1 MTNDLGH
8 QIAARDGDVTTL
20 GAYRRGNRR
29 SWLPGALIDSWVPC
43 ARGEGATGVPQ
54 PHVYFIQTIGERSAE
69 SGSIYCPACRAEV
82 AALRA
87 AWPRIRTAEPCATR
101 AFCPFRATIGAA
113 VLIMPRDRPRRN
125 HCSVCGSADHKQ
137 QLHGD
142 QLSRGE
148 KAGQLVYDHG
158 LSFAEAG
165 RRVGVTRQTA
175 YWGWRRHVRRREI
188 CKSV

>member
-87 AWPRIRTAEPCATR
+87 AGR
-101 AFCPFRATIGAA
+101 
-113 VLIMPRDRPRRN
+113 
-125 HCSVCGSADHKQ
+125 GSAPPNPVPPVPSAPSAPQ
-137 QLHGD
+137 SALP
-142 QLSRGE
+142 
-148 KAGQLVYDHG
+148 
-158 LSFAEAG
+158 F
-165 RRVGVTRQTA
+165 
-175 YWGWRRHVRRREI
+175 
-188 CKSV
+188 